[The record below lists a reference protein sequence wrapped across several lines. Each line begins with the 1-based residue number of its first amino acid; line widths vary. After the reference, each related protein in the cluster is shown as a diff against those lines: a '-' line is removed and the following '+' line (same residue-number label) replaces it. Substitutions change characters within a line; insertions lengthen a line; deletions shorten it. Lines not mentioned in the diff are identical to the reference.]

1 VLGFPERAPLLAIL
15 IGFPNMTS
23 SELNLNDFTV
33 TTFCPFCKEDHKVSF
48 SRLQLES
55 DTAMVVYCMR
65 SKERWP
71 LTPQEKEK
79 IRKGTTESRNA
90 EAARD

>member
-1 VLGFPERAPLLAIL
+1 MNPP
-15 IGFPNMTS
+15 
-23 SELNLNDFTV
+23 ELNINDFTV
-33 TTFCPFCKEDHKVSF
+33 TTFCPSCEKDHKVSF

-55 DTAMVVYCMR
+55 DATMVVYCLR

-79 IRKGTTESRNA
+79 IRKGTSEFRDV
-90 EAARD
+90 EVARD